1 MLLSEWFQPLRFSKI
16 HHGQAAP
23 AGKNVGAAACLFH
36 LDGMDNL
43 RFTERNHVAEGGSLL
58 ECSGCD
64 QRDRLKPMAALEMG
78 DLGIALGSVE

>member
-1 MLLSEWFQPLRFSKI
+1 M
-16 HHGQAAP
+16 G
-23 AGKNVGAAACLFH
+23 
-36 LDGMDNL
+36 DL

-58 ECSGCD
+58 RCSGCD